1 MSKSRARFLAEVL
14 GTTGLVKKSKSA
26 LAGADEVIDLT
37 SLPSL
42 PNSKLTNSS
51 ISIAGH
57 STALGGS
64 VNLDTADIGEDT
76 NLYFT
81 TARARGAISV
91 SGNAISYNSSTGVI
105 TASFEE
111 GPVFTG
117 SVTAAGL
124 TSSAATNINAA
135 FTVKNN
141 YNETKFVR
149 NADVSSVGAAG
160 YYLSIGALNGSSV
173 VTPNVINA
181 VTDTDGTSSSFA
193 IMQDGA
199 NSLSF
204 NSSKNATFS
213 GHVTIS
219 GTNNV
224 YVGDNGKFIAGNSD
238 DLQIYHTSSDSII
251 RDAGTGRL
259 LIGSN
264 EFLVTNAALSEPQI
278 KSIEDGAVLI
288 YYNGQEKLET
298 TSTGIDVTG
307 VAVVDGLTS
316 SGAVT
321 STSGSNSF
329 GATAFTAGITITGLT
344 SSAAVTSTTSNSNA
358 FGGTNF
364 TGTVSVNGNT
374 FSDTSRNIYT
384 NNISAA
390 GNVAITGN
398 LTVSGTTT
406 TLNTATLDVE
416 DKNITLNYGTGDTT
430 GSANGAGITIQDA
443 IDSSTDASITWS
455 TAGDNFNVSHSW
467 NTLGYLQHTGVLY
480 SRNNLLVLNSAGN
493 GWNTWATR
501 SNGNFNLNVGSIQTA
516 GTILANNA
524 GADKKFRWLRTG
536 GNAFSLEHDASG
548 YYFWN
553 ETTSDLLMRFTNA
566 GNVGI
571 GINAPDQPLMVKG
584 TIETQATNSTN
595 GWQLYTHTD
604 NTFRINYNGAGSD
617 EVMIHSDGR
626 VGVATTSPV
635 SGHKLT
641 VNGKIGGPTYSDS
654 YLQFDHSSGNTILK
668 ANDDLIMGY
677 NSGLRIRNSGKV
689 GINESNPYSL
699 LHITRTATDAYTAGA
714 FNNVPL
720 ITLEHTNADTQY
732 AGIRFTNAVGNYE
745 HFLGSV
751 QTGGNTADMVFQ
763 GYDRAASAYKE
774 YLRIND
780 GGNVGIGTTAPLVK
794 LDVKGSP
801 SAPANSGTAQTG
813 SLRISQTAG
822 NGVLDMGFYTSSN
835 GTAWL
840 QSTNKTNL
848 ATNYDIALQPNGGK
862 VGIGTDNPAQTL
874 HVSST
879 GATSNGIR
887 ISNSEGSFET
897 RVDQGE
903 FYLYDVDDNRI
914 PFLIDTLG
922 KVGIGTTTPDAKF
935 EVEWTGTNVST
946 DSISRITAPIYPS
959 LEFYSTNT
967 NTGNRNW
974 KIASVYNSYGTLE
987 FLRSSAANGVPN
999 TTTLAMKNNGNV
1011 GIGTHSPDAKLDLRG
1026 DMRLDGSAG
1035 TDRSIYFRNQGT
1047 VGGQVKSDKNLS
1059 LWAGNGSG
1067 TATQYL
1073 TVKEGGNV
1081 GIGTDN
1087 PANKLQ
1093 IGSVGSTS
1101 YGGNNL
1107 AMGDG
1112 TRVFATYINPTA
1124 DSVEFYTN
1132 RKYAFLTS
1140 GAGGTGYVGIGNSN
1154 PTLPLTV
1161 TSNSGANAIAI
1172 RARSADDYGFIQ
1184 FYNHAGTALRGQ
1196 IFNHNGAIGISTSTT
1211 GTARLHIDTAGNV
1224 GIGTTNPA
1232 VELHIND
1239 TSGLSAIRLTGGASS
1254 ADNFQIM
1261 QGVTGVTN
1269 AGFSIYD
1276 VDETAT
1282 RFVINTSGYVGIGKE
1297 SPTARLD
1304 VLANDTVWAGQIK
1317 QANTSNGDGLFVS
1330 VGSTASADYALSVRT
1345 NDGAHS
1351 GLAVKADG
1359 KVGIGTFTPNN
1370 PLTVKAA
1377 NCTIDAQS
1385 TADGQTIGF
1394 RAGYLNHTTLHGL
1407 FRYTTGDAQ
1416 LYIDNDF
1423 IGNNGLYSDIN
1434 FRNKSTATGGSLINR
1449 LKIKGSTGHVGIGV
1463 TTPAHQ
1469 LTVQHDTDPS
1479 IYIVGNGYN
1488 DTVRIG
1494 FGGGDVNNVMAS
1506 GNTGAIIS
1514 SAQTTSGGAALGDLR
1529 FQINKGDNLQTAL
1542 HLSNQGYATFDHQG
1556 NEYGLDIKTSGT
1568 SRSGL
1573 VIRTPATTNITGS
1586 LLVLADTTYRIGT
1599 ASHYHQRMDQ
1609 DGKTQVGFDKEV
1621 SIGDHYGNNYTAA
1634 RFNVNAGTGTG
1645 AGATGKTVWYGPR
1658 GRGHKSFAGQDAFN
1672 IYDVQREWTNK
1683 HIDAGGNTVN
1693 QTSSQNFT
1701 NDHGLQVNYPSNVTS
1716 QQLIYS
1722 DTPKGGAGTILRAQA
1737 DSASAWNGGF
1747 QSNTFPCNVN
1757 VGLQY
1762 SMYVRRASSQSAGTF
1777 YMGCHNAYPG
1787 GTSTTVNTNPYFYV
1801 TSMASLPQGVWCL
1814 VVAYLSPINF
1824 TGSLPSYTG
1833 IYRLDTGDRL
1843 AGQTTFRH
1851 YSASQTIRTYMYY
1864 AGDGLTKCDW
1874 YAPRMHLVDGTEPS
1888 ITQLMGYGRVYG
1900 SFTDL

>member
-1 MSKSRARFLAEVL
+1 MAKSRARFLAEVL

-64 VNLDTADIGEDT
+64 VALDTADIGEDT

-91 SGNAISYNSSTGVI
+91 SGNAISYNSSTGVL
-105 TASFEE
+105 TSNFEE

-124 TSSAATNINAA
+124 TSSSATNINAA

-219 GTNNV
+219 GTNNF
-224 YVGDNGKFIAGNSD
+224 YVGDNGKFIAGAND
-238 DLQIYHTSSDSII
+238 DLQIYHD
-251 RDAGTGRL
+251 
-259 LIGSN
+259 GSN
-264 EFLVTNAALSEPQI
+264 SFIKNITNDLYLDTASGSIHFTKGGTSEVMA
-278 KSIEDGAVLI
+278 SFNTDGAVTLRH
-288 YYNGQEKLET
+288 NNVTKFTT

-307 VAVVDGLTS
+307 TAVVDGLTS

-329 GATAFTAGITITGLT
+329 GATTFTSGITIAGLT

-364 TGTVSVNGNT
+364 TGTVSVSGNT
-374 FSDTSRNIYT
+374 LSDTSRNVYT

-390 GNVAITGN
+390 GNVTVTGN

-416 DKNITLNYGTGDTT
+416 DKNITLNYGTGDTSS
-430 GSANGAGITIQDA
+430 SANGAGITIQDA
-443 IDSSTDASITWS
+443 EDSSTNATILWS
-455 TAGDNFNVSHSW
+455 AAGNNFNVSHSW

-480 SRNNLLVLNSAGN
+480 SRNDLLVLNTAGN

-501 SNGNFNLNVGSIQTA
+501 SSGNFNLNVGTVTTSGLIKTTSDVEIASSQPRLHLNRGNGSYSWNIYNGNGSGNFPTS
-516 GTILANNA
+516 TFNIANNA
-524 GADKKFRWLRTG
+524 GTAVITALD
-536 GNAFSLEHDASG
+536 N
-548 YYFWN
+548 
-553 ETTSDLLMRFTNA
+553 

-571 GINAPDQPLMVKG
+571 GITNPDQSLMVKG

-604 NTFRINYNGAGSD
+604 NTFRVNYNGAGSD

-641 VNGKIGGPTYSDS
+641 VNGKIGGPTFVDS
-654 YLQFDHSSGNTILK
+654 YLHFDHSTGDTILK
-668 ANDDLIMGY
+668 ANDDLILGY
-677 NSGLRIRNSGKV
+677 SSGVRIRNSGKV

-699 LHITRTATDAYTAGA
+699 LHITRTATDAYTASA
-714 FNNVPL
+714 FNDAPL

-751 QTGGNTADMVFQ
+751 QTGANTADMVFQ
-763 GYDRAASAYKE
+763 GYDRAATAYKE

-780 GGNVGIGTTAPLVK
+780 GGNVGIGVTT
-794 LDVKGSP
+794 
-801 SAPANSGTAQTG
+801 PANALSVNGVITSGNFTAASISGTPGDAN
-813 SLRISQTAG
+813 TAEVG
-822 NGVLDMGFYTSSN
+822 PGYI
-835 GTAWL
+835 
-840 QSTNKTNL
+840 NL
-848 ATNYDIALQPNGGK
+848 ARDDTADAAQIRFGKNGA
-862 VGIGTDNPAQTL
+862 VHSYL
-874 HVSST
+874 
-879 GATSNGIR
+879 
-887 ISNSEGSFET
+887 ET
-897 RVDQGE
+897 RTNG
-903 FYLYDVDDNRI
+903 
-914 PFLIDTLG
+914 LG
-922 KVGIGTTTPDAKF
+922 FI
-935 EVEWTGTNVST
+935 TNV
-946 DSISRITAPIYPS
+946 
-959 LEFYSTNT
+959 
-967 NTGNRNW
+967 
-974 KIASVYNSYGTLE
+974 
-987 FLRSSAANGVPN
+987 
-999 TTTLAMKNNGNV
+999 
-1011 GIGTHSPDAKLDLRG
+1011 G
-1026 DMRLDGSAG
+1026 DFA
-1035 TDRSIYFRNQGT
+1035 F
-1047 VGGQVKSDKNLS
+1047 
-1059 LWAGNGSG
+1059 
-1067 TATQYL
+1067 
-1073 TVKEGGNV
+1073 EGGNV
-1081 GIGTDN
+1081 GIGTTSPNSPLAISNLDN
-1087 PANKLQ
+1087 GTSFSSNRVLQ
-1093 IGSVGSTS
+1093 LIG
-1101 YGGNNL
+1101 
-1107 AMGDG
+1107 
-1112 TRVFATYINPTA
+1112 
-1124 DSVEFYTN
+1124 
-1132 RKYAFLTS
+1132 
-1140 GAGGTGYVGIGNSN
+1140 
-1154 PTLPLTV
+1154 
-1161 TSNSGANAIAI
+1161 
-1172 RARSADDYGFIQ
+1172 
-1184 FYNHAGTALRGQ
+1184 
-1196 IFNHNGAIGISTSTT
+1196 TSTT
-1211 GTARLHIDTAGNV
+1211 DGSRVSLAFSGNTSIGNGLAIIEAVNDDQSAGHTSLHMHTYNGSWNTENLVLKGGNV
-1224 GIGTTNPA
+1224 GIGVATPDLKLHVDGTNSYPA
-1232 VELHIND
+1232 
-1239 TSGLSAIRLTGGASS
+1239 TSGTTPNGMLSLRSKTAGASHGFYMGVANAAPWGTWLQA
-1254 ADNFQIM
+1254 ADAN
-1261 QGVTGVTN
+1261 N
-1269 AGFSIYD
+1269 L
-1276 VDETAT
+1276 AT
-1282 RFVINTSGYVGIGKE
+1282 EYPLLLNPNGGNVGIGLTD
-1297 SPTARLD
+1297 P
-1304 VLANDTVWAGQIK
+1304 G
-1317 QANTSNGDGLFVS
+1317 
-1330 VGSTASADYALSVRT
+1330 
-1345 NDGAHS
+1345 
-1351 GLAVKADG
+1351 
-1359 KVGIGTFTPNN
+1359 N

-1394 RAGYLNHTTLHGL
+1394 RAGYLNHATLHGL

-1423 IGNNGLYSDIN
+1423 IGNNGVYSDIN
-1434 FRNKSTATGGSLINR
+1434 FRNKSTATNGSLINR
-1449 LKIKGSTGHVGIGV
+1449 LKIKGSTGHVGIGT
-1463 TTPAHQ
+1463 TTPQHQ
-1469 LTVQHDTDPS
+1469 LVVQHDSDPS

-1488 DTVRIG
+1488 DTVRLG
-1494 FGGGDVNNVMAS
+1494 FGGGDVNSVMGS

-1514 SAQTTSGGAALGDLR
+1514 SAQTTSSGQALGDLR
-1529 FQINKGDNLQTAL
+1529 FQINKGDSLQTAL
-1542 HLSNQGYATFDHQG
+1542 HFSNQGFATFDHQG
-1556 NEYGLDIKTSGT
+1556 SDYGIAIKTSGS

-1573 VIRTPATTNITGS
+1573 VIMTPATNTVTAS
-1586 LLVLADTTYRIGT
+1586 ALVLSDTTFRLGT
-1599 ASHYHQRMDQ
+1599 AGNYHQRMDQ
-1609 DGKTQVGFDKEV
+1609 DGKTQIGFDKQV
-1621 SIGDHYGNNYTAA
+1621 SIGDHYGNSYTAA
-1634 RFNVNAGTGTG
+1634 RFNINAGSGTG
-1645 AGATGKTVWYGPR
+1645 DGATGKTGWYGPR

-1672 IYDVQREWTNK
+1672 IYDQQREWTGK
-1683 HIDAGGNTVN
+1683 HIDAGGNSVN
-1693 QTSSQNFT
+1693 QTSSQNYT
-1701 NDHGLQVNYPSNVTS
+1701 NDHGLQCNYPSDVTS

-1737 DSASAWNGGF
+1737 NTSSAWNGGF
-1747 QSNTFPCNVN
+1747 QSNTFPCNPH

-1762 SMYVRRASSQSAGTF
+1762 SMYVRRASSQSSGSF
-1777 YMGCHNAYPG
+1777 FMGCHNAYPG

-1801 TSMASLPQGVWCL
+1801 TSMSSLPQGVWCL
-1814 VVAYLSPINF
+1814 VVAYLAPINY
-1824 TGSLPSYTG
+1824 TGSEPGYTG

-1843 AGQTTFRH
+1843 VGQTLFRH
-1851 YSASQTIRTYMYY
+1851 YSTTQTIRTYMYY

-1874 YAPRMHLVDGTEPS
+1874 YAPRLHLVDGTEPS

-1900 SFTDL
+1900 SNVDL